1 MNTDNNFPEPKRI
14 DIKEW
19 SLKGEGLFG
28 NVYESDKHPG
38 VILKLN
44 KNTDKEGPWEEY
56 DKSGRILALGVKTPR
71 VYDFVTDGQHFGYTA
86 QKIVGKKSFSRLV
99 ADNPKE
105 TDHYARLYSQ
115 EAIAFHN
122 TPCDTSAFP
131 SMHKEMADAIA
142 GSKLL
147 SDKVKQDALAILAD
161 IPDTCTCLHGDFTTG
176 NLITDG
182 KECYWIDLGWFSYG
196 NPLFDLTQFYFYQK
210 YLPTLFLKKVIHLSH
225 RQIKAFS
232 ISLCKH
238 YFQLHEPEEKKS
250 MEPLMRKVM
259 YIRVLKMAIEKNNRI
274 AALVL
279 IPIAQKEGGFKT
291 TSRLT
296 LLYRAISG
304 KPLI

>member
-1 MNTDNNFPEPKRI
+1 MSTDNRFNAPLRI
-14 DIKEW
+14 EISEW

-147 SDKVKQDALAILAD
+147 SDKVKQDALATLAD

-259 YIRVLKMAIEKNNRI
+259 HIRVLKMAIEKNNRI

>member
-1 MNTDNNFPEPKRI
+1 MNTDNNFAEPKRI

-28 NVYESDKHPG
+28 NVYESDRHSG

-56 DKSGRILALGVKTPR
+56 DKSRCIFALGVKTPR

-105 TDHYARLYSQ
+105 TDYYARLYSQ
-115 EAIAFHN
+115 EAVAFHN

-131 SMHKEMADAIA
+131 SIHKEMADAIV

-161 IPDTCTCLHGDFTTG
+161 IPDPCTCLHGDFTTG
-176 NLITDG
+176 NLITNG

-210 YLPTLFLKKVIHLSH
+210 YLPTLFLKKVIHMSH
-225 RQIKAFS
+225 SQIKAFS
-232 ISLCKH
+232 ISLCKY
-238 YFQLHEPEEKKS
+238 YFQLHEPEERKS
-250 MEPLMRKVM
+250 LEPLVRKVM
-259 YIRVLKMAIEKNNRI
+259 YIRVLKMIIEKNNRI

-279 IPIAQKEGGFKT
+279 IPIAQKEGGFKP

-296 LLYRAISG
+296 LLYRAIRG

>member
-1 MNTDNNFPEPKRI
+1 MTTDNSFAEPQRI
-14 DIKEW
+14 DLSEW

-28 NVYESDKHPG
+28 NMYESDRHPG

-44 KNTDKEGPWEEY
+44 KNTDRKGPWEEY
-56 DKSGRILALGVKTPR
+56 DKSRRIVALGVKTPQ
-71 VYDFVTDGQHFGYTA
+71 VYDFVTDGQHYGYTA
-86 QKIVGKKSFSRLV
+86 QKIAGKKSFSRLV
-99 ADNPKE
+99 ADSPEE

-115 EAIAFHN
+115 EALAFHA

-131 SMHKEMADAIA
+131 SMHKEMADTIA
-142 GSKLL
+142 ASRLL
-147 SDKVKQDALAILAD
+147 SDQAKQDALAILAD
-161 IPDTCTCLHGDFTTG
+161 IPDPRTCLHGDFTTG

-210 YLPTLFLKKVIHLSH
+210 YLPTPFLKKLIHLSH

-232 ISLCKH
+232 IALCKH
-238 YFQLHEPEEKKS
+238 YFQLDEPEEWKS
-250 MEPLMRKVM
+250 LEPLVRKVM
-259 YIRVLKMAIEKNNRI
+259 YVRVLKMAVEKNNPL

-279 IPIAQKEGGFKT
+279 LPIAQKEGGLKP
-291 TSRLT
+291 TSRLR
-296 LLYRAISG
+296 LLGRLITG